1 MSFTK
6 ICLTSALA
14 SLASAIQLDQGRSDE
29 IRFNSWA
36 AQHNKGYKNSEERT
50 QKYAAWLKKD
60 RAYDEINKNQE
71 NTFVVGH
78 NHFSDWTDEEYKKL
92 LTYKPR
98 KEYLAKHSKVSKL
111 SQVQPI
117 MLNDLTLDH
126 EVNWIDKGAVN
137 AVKN

>member
-1 MSFTK
+1 MGYLTK
-6 ICLTSALA
+6 FGKNYKT
-14 SLASAIQLDQGRSDE
+14 LDEFE
-29 IRFNSWA
+29 IRAQRFQQKELYINEWNSTPGKTHFLA
-36 AQHNKGYKNSEERT
+36 HNKM
-50 QKYAAWLKKD
+50 
-60 RAYDEINKNQE
+60 
-71 NTFVVGH
+71 
-78 NHFSDWTDEEYKKL
+78 SDWTDEEYKKL

-98 KEYLAKHSKVSKL
+98 KEYLAKHSKVSQL